1 MKKLLALLL
10 TLSLLTPAA
19 LAYAPAEK
27 AAADK
32 LFEQG
37 LFYGTG
43 EGYELDRALNRQE
56 ATALLVRLVGREAVA
71 LNGDYTATFSDVA
84 PWATGYVG
92 YAQRTGLAVG
102 YDDTTFGA
110 YDPVTPEQY
119 LTFALRALGY
129 SDAAGDFRWDDP
141 WMLAIHLGLADS
153 KAEFSAPLTRGG
165 AALISSRALDSAMK
179 GTDTPLTEHLSLAE
193 QVRQDAA
200 LTPQQIY
207 RRAANAVFYL
217 ESFEADAP
225 DTPSGE
231 ASGFFISP
239 DGIAVTNYHA
249 LIDTAAA
256 EITTRDGEVYPVLS
270 ILYGST
276 RDDII
281 IMQVGKT
288 ADSGRTVQ
296 AFPYLDLADPASARV
311 GDPVYALGA
320 PLGLRDTFTS
330 GVLSSLS
337 RSTGGREYL
346 QTTAPISS
354 GSSGGPLL
362 DAYGKVLGVTSAS
375 YANGQN
381 LNLVTSVN
389 TVRTARYS
397 APGKP
402 YFDYFKGAVYHLSAD
417 RPELTLTEGETQ
429 TVVVA
434 CDYPF
439 SPTLQFENSDFFT
452 ISAEWGDWVDDT
464 HVALR
469 ITGVNSG
476 DAELSVRYSD
486 VKSDAELTI
495 RITVLPAQEET
506 DPPPET
512 GETA

>member
-1 MKKLLALLL
+1 MKKLFALLL
-10 TLSLLTPAA
+10 TLALLVPSA
-19 LAYAPAEK
+19 LAYSPGEK

-37 LFYGTG
+37 LFYGTDA
-43 EGYELDRALNRQE
+43 GYELDRALNRQE

-71 LNGDYTATFSDVA
+71 LNGDYTAAFTDVA

-141 WMLAIHLGLADS
+141 WMLAIRLGLADS

-165 AALISSRALDSAMK
+165 AVLISSRALDTVMK
-179 GTDTPLTEHLSLAE
+179 GTDISLSEHLSIAE

-200 LTPQQIY
+200 LTPQQVY

-217 ESFEADAP
+217 ESFDADAP
-225 DTPSGE
+225 DSPSGE
-231 ASGFFISP
+231 ASGFFIGP
-239 DGIAVTNYHA
+239 DGLAVTNYHA
-249 LIDTAAA
+249 LIDTASAQ
-256 EITTRDGEVYPVLS
+256 ITTRDGETYPVLR

-288 ADSGRTVQ
+288 ADSGHTVR
-296 AFPYLDLADPASARV
+296 AFPYLDLADPSSARV
-311 GDPVYALGA
+311 GDPVYSLGA
-320 PLGLRDTFTS
+320 PLGLRDTFAS
-330 GVLSSLS
+330 GILSSLS
-337 RSTGGREYL
+337 RSTGGRQYL
-346 QTTAPISS
+346 QTTAAISS

-362 DAYGKVLGVTSAS
+362 NAYGKVLGVTSAS
-375 YANGQN
+375 YVDGQN
-381 LNLVTSVN
+381 LNLVTSIN
-389 TVRTARYS
+389 AVRTAHYS
-397 APGKP
+397 EPGRP
-402 YFDYFKGAVYHLSAD
+402 YADFFAGAVYHLTAD
-417 RPELTLTEGETQ
+417 RPVLTVKEGETAD
-429 TVVVA
+429 VLVA

-439 SPTLQFENSDFFT
+439 SPTLQFENSDFLT
-452 ISAEWGDWVDDT
+452 ISAEWGDWVDAS

-469 ITGVNSG
+469 ITGTNAG
-476 DAELSVRYSD
+476 QAELIISYSD

-495 RITVLPAQEET
+495 QVTVLPADEE
-506 DPPPET
+506 DAPPPET
-512 GETA
+512 GETT